1 MVMTTNNIDS
11 LDVLKKVPLKGLVI
25 RLTDANLYLL
35 NAFESFKKDNITRL
49 LKVINMANI
58 DDFSKKVSN
67 LYSIDD
73 FTSYKEKLLN
83 RVSHLTS
90 RNDLLIQHLTLG
102 DYKKKEY
109 ISKIDESQSLF
120 RSLKL
125 ELSDIKADHSNQL
138 LLLNS
143 KYARIDIIYK
153 ELNRRYSLFMEWM
166 ESFDLR
172 TKYPLSEKTIN
183 SLFKKDNAFYKLMIK
198 YTFKSIFKMDDL
210 DIQFLNIINGINKRN
225 DIRKEYK
232 LFSNLFDTFMQV
244 AYEINTAKDNLLK
257 IEEYLKQ
264 IESRMSETLKTTN
277 AYNTKVKTQ
286 INYNAIQAQG
296 LISVVDKNIFKTL
309 SEYKQQEELVNEY
322 KGMVLN
328 IIPFAELMNLLND
341 NHDISSKA
349 KKYEL
354 LINNNDSI
362 IKLLENEMDAI
373 KNTLEI
379 SNNINVFDIYDSY
392 IDQIMPLRDLIN
404 FIHDYNI
411 ETLPDFIFKTDI
423 NKIQHRFDSI
433 KELFC
438 NKNR

>member
-1 MVMTTNNIDS
+1 MTVNTNNIDS
-11 LDVLKKVPLKGLVI
+11 LKVLKNVPLKGLVI

-35 NAFESFKKDNITRL
+35 NAFESFKQDNMNHL
-49 LKVINMANI
+49 LNQINMVNI
-58 DDFSKKVSN
+58 DDFSTKVSS
-67 LYSIDD
+67 LYAVDD

-83 RVSHLTS
+83 RVSYLTS

-102 DYKKKEY
+102 NYKKKEY
-109 ISKIDESQSLF
+109 LLKSDESQSLF

-138 LLLNS
+138 LLLNT
-143 KYARIDIIYK
+143 KYARIDTIYK

-183 SLFKKDNAFYKLMIK
+183 SLFTKDNAFYKLMIK
-198 YTFKSIFKMDDL
+198 YTFKSIFKMDEL
-210 DIQFLNIINGINKRN
+210 DIQFLNIINSINKRN

-232 LFSNLFDTFMQV
+232 LFSNLFDNFVQV
-244 AYEINTAKDNLLK
+244 AYEINIAKDNLLK
-257 IEEYLKQ
+257 TEEYLKQ
-264 IESRMSETLKTTN
+264 IENKMSETLKTTN
-277 AYNTKVKTQ
+277 AYNIKVKTQ
-286 INYNAIQAQG
+286 INYNAIQTQG
-296 LISVVDKNIFKTL
+296 LLSVIEKNIFKTL
-309 SEYKQQEELVNEY
+309 SEYKQQDELVNEY
-322 KGMVLN
+322 KKMILN
-328 IIPFAELMNLLND
+328 VIPFTELINLLND
-341 NHDISSKA
+341 NADISSKA
-349 KKYEL
+349 KRYEL
-354 LINNNDSI
+354 LINNNQSI
-362 IKLLENEMDAI
+362 IQLLENEIDI
-373 KNTLEI
+373 IQNTFEL

-392 IDQIMPLRDLIN
+392 IDQITPLRDLIN